1 MLLHLL
7 QMLDVGT
14 VLHMTQPVVH
24 FVTTNASGCDST
36 ATLNLTI
43 NNDGTVLH
51 IWLDTATLN
60 LTINNATS
68 STTDVTACD
77 SYDWNGTTY
86 TASGSYTFTT
96 TNASGCDSTATLNLT
111 INNATSSTTD
121 VTDVLERYYLYC

>member
-1 MLLHLL
+1 MA
-7 QMLDVGT
+7 
-14 VLHMTQPVVH
+14 
-24 FVTTNASGCDST
+24 TNANGCDS
-36 ATLNLTI
+36 
-43 NNDGTVLH
+43 
-51 IWLDTATLN
+51 TATLN

-96 TNASGCDSTATLNLT
+96 TNAAGCDSTATLNLT

-121 VTDVLERYYLYC
+121 VTHVIDWNGTTILLVARTLLQRLVLLVVIVQQL